1 MELGPIMM
9 DVSGLTLTSDEKQ
22 QLNKPSIGGV
32 ILFTRNYQ
40 DIEQIKALIQ
50 SIRLI
55 NQELLIAVDH
65 EGGRVQRF
73 RQGFTRLPA
82 MAKLGEVYDKNPEQA
97 LEQSFSCGWVLAAEL
112 LEIGVDFS
120 FTPVLDLD

>member
-82 MAKLGEVYDKNPEQA
+82 MEKLGEVYDKNPEQA
-97 LEQSFSCGWVLAAEL
+97 LEQA
-112 LEIGVDFS
+112 
-120 FTPVLDLD
+120 